1 MDIALFPS
9 QNRRQWADT
18 MINLEARKLVNTANT
33 VAAMH
38 ISDSLTRLKF
48 VDEIRQVIM
57 QQFEAAR
64 RATSDED
71 CIACLKKLR
80 LENSSLLE
88 QSRMLKTGYAR
99 IYAEVRYVTD
109 QNKIVGYFISGIKVV
124 LAGVQAVFGGV
135 MIASMTPVGMLAGAV
150 LVGDALNTVSRE
162 AARQLLNEP
171 ASQGILADGAMSIA
185 EFMGFSRDV
194 GLGVFNAT
202 TLAASVYSVFGLT
215 GKAEAWRLFRY
226 LPGDYYRKVQTM
238 SPGKLSMKVL
248 GWGVSAKVVLELLTH
263 DDQNR

>member
-1 MDIALFPS
+1 MDIALFPGQS
-9 QNRRQWADT
+9 RSQWAYT

-57 QQFEAAR
+57 VQFEAAR
-64 RATSDED
+64 RATHDED

-80 LENSSLLE
+80 SENTYLLE

-135 MIASMTPVGMLAGAV
+135 MIASMTPVGMLAGAI

-185 EFMGFSRDV
+185 EFMGFSRDI

>member
-1 MDIALFPS
+1 MDIALFPG

-71 CIACLKKLR
+71 CIACLKQLR
-80 LENSSLLE
+80 LENTSLLE

-109 QNKIVGYFISGIKVV
+109 QNEIVGYFISGIKVV

-135 MIASMTPVGMLAGAV
+135 MIASMTPIGMLAGAV